1 MKSSQF
7 IIIFVFALVFGS
19 ISALADTTK
28 ANGNPDE
35 DERFAGWT
43 EEQYKRYEDSVYAVL
58 YPPVIAHKSDKEFS
72 KDDTVNNEP
81 TRSNPQSINNS
92 HVPNS
97 ISLDYSKGVGQI
109 PIKSGTSQS
118 GARTYEVPISV
129 YPGMKGFQPTLSLS
143 YNSQRGN
150 SVMGMGWTI
159 SGLPIITRS
168 GKSKYYDGRTQGV
181 ILNNSDSFVLDG
193 VRLIKTDSTS
203 TYYLYQSEH
212 GNIKAKGYY
221 SGNTMRYFEVFY
233 PNGNKGVFGYTTNYS
248 QNYLYYP
255 LMSLN
260 DLKGNTITY
269 SYTFSNNH
277 FRISNISYNG
287 ASVEFQYTSNRQ
299 DSLLRYRAGL
309 KIHEPK
315 LLQRIICKYENTVLG
330 TYTLTYLTQNN
341 ASVLKQIGYAAGE
354 ESFNPLC
361 FYYGDGQTTESFT
374 TSSTQLY
381 EWYESSDP
389 GALKVVKG
397 KFDYDS
403 GSDGLISLP
412 NLNPYW
418 KHYRHATTFRH
429 SQNRFDNKYTGQEQI
444 FFYAGLGD
452 SWALPMP
459 NLLTETGF
467 VDIIC
472 GDLAGQQEEYV
483 IKINNSVVN
492 NYDQIRFKVYCSNLY
507 NGLSPL
513 YTRTYNFPTVY
524 TDADGGKSIQP
535 KYYYTGDFNGDG
547 KMEVLAVS
555 VHQPFGDTT
564 KPSKCYVFD
573 LINNTVLYQNHVLP
587 FYVDFIGVQQTDTLA
602 AANNTDK
609 LIVMDYDGDGKS
621 DICHINDNGVNIY
634 TFDVTGNTMTAR
646 LVATYTGLNKSGLY
660 NRHLF
665 LGEFNGDGLM
675 DILVSPSFTSSG
687 DYIWSLFSSKGN
699 GQFVKSIFSGPNSS
713 QANTGFV
720 IQDVNNDGKTDLIRY
735 NTSSFNAY
743 LCINN
748 KCSSNSAS
756 ANFPQTASRLIPTN
770 INSHNRFTQLIS
782 LKNGVATKY
791 SFSRDESKEVLA
803 TGMANSLGVVEKNE
817 YKYINEESTTF
828 GFYTKGYGAT
838 FPYVNIQ
845 EPLPV
850 LAISETFMNGN
861 KIDDYSFTYENAVI
875 HRQGLGFCGF
885 GEITTYNNKQ
895 QPFVRTY
902 DPYRFGVLV
911 SEDSPYSQL
920 SNTYTVNVASNK
932 VAHVLLDQSI
942 KTNLLKGVSDTISF
956 VYDTYG
962 YPTSELNR
970 YTGGINVS
978 IQNIYSHHPNVSNG
992 YYLGFLTSKET
1003 TTTRNGSSYV
1013 ERMFIP
1019 VHSNRLPYVIVNYKN
1034 GHQVKQVV
1042 YSYDSYGNPITERV
1056 TPYSQ
1061 SGQLLTSYTYD
1072 SHGRVTKKIDPLG
1085 LINKFNYNS
1094 SGRLAS
1100 IEDHR
1105 GGITTLGYDAF
1116 GRILSFDYP
1125 DNTSKI
1131 KQFSWSSTTSNG
1143 LYAVATIHTGKPA
1156 TTQVFDALNREIR
1169 STETRFDGSIKKI
1182 DRLYDEYGRL
1192 KKVSLPF
1199 KGEAPLFWN
1208 TYGYDVYDRIRS
1220 IEEASGR
1227 ETSYSYSG
1235 NSVTTTRD
1243 NISTTKNYDA
1253 LGNLISATDPAG
1265 TISYNLSAD
1274 GQPSSITAPGNITTS
1289 FVYDEYRRQTG
1300 MNDPGFGL
1308 VTREYDASG
1317 NISKETFV
1325 NGNSEQYEYDAY
1337 NRLIRTISIDLTT
1350 SYTYNENNEL
1360 TGVSN
1365 NNGSS
1370 MSFTYDNYGNLAS
1383 FRENGKD
1390 GKWLQKDYTYASGN
1404 VNSTT
1409 YTSQSGELAIEN
1421 YYYSNGHLSE
1431 VRLNGTTPIF
1441 KLNKEN
1447 ALGLPTE
1454 VATGKIKRKYDYT
1467 PYGMQSG
1474 QSAMDTVSLT
1484 GYQNISYNY
1493 DVQTSNLLSRT
1504 DSLRNFTES
1513 FGYDNMNRL
1522 ISYGDETAT
1531 YDIKGNIS
1539 EKSDI
1544 GSFNYDITSRPYAL
1558 SEATPASDAIPN
1570 SIQEVIYTSF
1580 NRPMDIMEGIYTT
1593 DFDYNSNHDRIKM
1606 RVLGSQNTPMLT
1618 RHYLGGCYEY
1628 DQTPSIAKEK
1638 LYLMGGYYNAPAVL
1652 IKQGDSIAIYNI
1664 LRDHLASITHI
1675 INPNGVT
1682 VQELAYDAWGR
1693 LRNPVTHEVYSPGQE
1708 PELFLGRGFTGHEH
1722 LPWYGLINMNARLYD
1737 PALGRFLS
1745 PDPILFE
1752 PDNSQSYNSYTYCL
1766 NNPLRYVDLLGL
1778 FRNFKFKTEW
1788 GEVATMI
1795 WLNEIVVTPKRNFV
1809 IEDFQSTVF
1818 GDGDDYGFNTGI
1830 GGYGRGNG
1838 MGSGIGED
1846 PFRGGGPGN
1855 GHGSMQPRSN
1865 SHYGLTSPSQLYR
1878 SSLSFDAADINSLLG
1893 LGVDAAENYFNNLK
1907 TSDKSRLVHKVSK
1920 ELKKRTG
1927 IKVKGYGNLYRN
1939 VIPKYFKW
1947 TGRALSAGDYVLTG
1961 FDIFHDKELSA
1972 SHILDLSITS
1982 IGWLLPSGWV
1992 ICGLYFG
1999 SNIII
2004 ESATGKEIGDY
2015 LNEFIDDEF
2024 GTDGGAIIRW

>member
-7 IIIFVFALVFGS
+7 INIFVFVLVFGS
-19 ISALADTTK
+19 IPALADTTK

-81 TRSNPQSINNS
+81 IRSNPQSINNS

-233 PNGNKGVFGYTTNYS
+233 PNGNKGVFGYTTNDS

-535 KYYYTGDFNGDG
+535 KFYYTGDFNGDG

-564 KPSKCYVFD
+564 KPSKCYIFD
-573 LINNTVLYQNHVLP
+573 LINNTILYQNHVLP
-587 FYVDFIGVQQTDTLA
+587 FHVDFIGVQQTDTLA

-735 NTSSFNAY
+735 NSSGLSTF

-756 ANFPQTASRLIPTN
+756 ANFPQTASKLIPTN

-850 LAISETFMNGN
+850 LATSETFMNGN

-885 GEITTYNNKQ
+885 GEITTYNKKQ
-895 QPFVRTY
+895 QPFVQTY

-932 VAHVLLDQSI
+932 VAHVLLNQSI

-978 IQNIYSHHPNVSNG
+978 IQNIYSHHPTVSNG

-1013 ERMFIP
+1013 ERMYIP
-1019 VHSNRLPYVIVNYKN
+1019 AHSNCLPDVIVNYID
-1034 GHQVKQVV
+1034 GHRVKQVV
-1042 YSYDSYGNPITERV
+1042 YSYDSYGNPLTERV

-1061 SGQLLTSYTYD
+1061 SGQLVTSYTYD

-1085 LINKFNYNS
+1085 LINQFNYDS

-1131 KQFSWSSTTSNG
+1131 KHFSWSPTASNG
-1143 LYAVATIHTGKPA
+1143 LYAVATIHTGRPA
-1156 TTQVFDALNREIR
+1156 ITQVFDALNREVR
-1169 STETRFDGSIKKI
+1169 STETRFDGSIRNI

-1199 KGEAPLFWN
+1199 IGEAPLFWN

-1227 ETSYSYSG
+1227 ATSYSYSG
-1235 NSVTTTRD
+1235 NSITTTRD

-1317 NISKETFV
+1317 NISKESFV

-1337 NRLIRTISIDLTT
+1337 NRLIRSTSIDLTT

-1360 TGVSN
+1360 AGVSN
-1365 NNGSS
+1365 NNGTS
-1370 MSFTYDNYGNLAS
+1370 MSFTYDDYGNLAS

-1390 GKWLQKDYTYASGN
+1390 GKWLQKDYTYANGN

-1409 YTSQSGELAIEN
+1409 YTSQSGELATEN

-1441 KLNKEN
+1441 KFNKEN
-1447 ALGLPTE
+1447 SLGQPTE

-1504 DSLRNFTES
+1504 DSIRNFTES

-1531 YDIKGNIS
+1531 YDIKGNIT

-1544 GSFNYDITSRPYAL
+1544 GSFSYGITSRPYAL
-1558 SEATPASDAIPN
+1558 SGATPASNAIQN
-1570 SIQEVIYTSF
+1570 NIQEVIYTSF
-1580 NRPMDIMEGIYTT
+1580 NRPMDIIEGIYTT
-1593 DFDYNSNHDRIKM
+1593 DFDYNSDHDRIKM
-1606 RVLGSQNTPMLT
+1606 RVIGSHNTPTLT
-1618 RHYLGGCYEY
+1618 RHYLGGCYEF
-1628 DQTPSIAKEK
+1628 DQTPSNSKEK

-1652 IKQGDSIAIYNI
+1652 IKQGDSIAVFDI
-1664 LRDHLASITHI
+1664 LRDHLGSITHVI
-1675 INPNGVT
+1675 DPNGVT
-1682 VQELAYDAWGR
+1682 IQELAYDAWGR

-1722 LPWYGLINMNARLYD
+1722 LPWHGLINMNARLYD

-1745 PDPILFE
+1745 PDPILSL
-1752 PDNSQSYNSYTYCL
+1752 PDNSQSYNSYTYCF
-1766 NNPLRYVDLLGL
+1766 NNPLRYVDQQGLTFSKKFFSDMGELLTMIYLDEVVVTEKGNHVVEIKSYSSFWGDDSYGIGLGL
-1778 FRNFKFKTEW
+1778 N
-1788 GEVATMI
+1788 
-1795 WLNEIVVTPKRNFV
+1795 
-1809 IEDFQSTVF
+1809 
-1818 GDGDDYGFNTGI
+1818 
-1830 GGYGRGNG
+1830 GRGNG
-1838 MGSGIGED
+1838 LLPDPASGGGNGGNGSSGSSVGQGVTPQLNFYDIIVNKVSQYSGIISTAEKINTSLGIIMGAGK
-1846 PFRGGGPGN
+1846 PFFESR
-1855 GHGSMQPRSN
+1855 
-1865 SHYGLTSPSQLYR
+1865 
-1878 SSLSFDAADINSLLG
+1878 
-1893 LGVDAAENYFNNLK
+1893 K
-1907 TSDKSRLVHKVSK
+1907 TETKSRWVHKVNNK
-1920 ELKKRTG
+1920 LK
-1927 IKVKGYGNLYRN
+1927 
-1939 VIPKYFKW
+1939 KW
-1947 TGRALSAGDYVLTG
+1947 TGIRIRNYSNIYRNEIPAFLKNTGRKLGIASYIYTGIDAALN
-1961 FDIFHDKELSA
+1961 KEIRA
-1972 SHILDLSITS
+1972 SHISDAIVTS
-1982 IGWLLPSGWV
+1982 LGFIPVYGWV
-1992 ICGLYFG
+1992 INGVYFG
-1999 SNIII
+1999 TNIVINEI
-2004 ESATGKEIGDY
+2004 TGKQIGDY
-2015 LNEFIDDEF
+2015 LNDYIDNEL
-2024 GTDGGAIIRW
+2024 GTNNGAIISF